1 MNPLNNVI
9 VEQQVEQQVQ
19 EVTVQQLRDYY
30 EMNYGSTIT
39 MPLKLYSGCNMN
51 AFLDLADE
59 LLYSSSIHSVD
70 DVYDIIAKGMDTY
83 DGRIY

>member
-19 EVTVQQLRDYY
+19 EVSVQQLRSYY
-30 EMNYGSTIT
+30 EMNYGSALT
-39 MPLKLYSGCNMN
+39 MPFKLYSGRNID
-51 AFLDLADE
+51 AFLDLADD

-70 DVYDIIAKGMDTY
+70 EVYDTIAKGLDTY